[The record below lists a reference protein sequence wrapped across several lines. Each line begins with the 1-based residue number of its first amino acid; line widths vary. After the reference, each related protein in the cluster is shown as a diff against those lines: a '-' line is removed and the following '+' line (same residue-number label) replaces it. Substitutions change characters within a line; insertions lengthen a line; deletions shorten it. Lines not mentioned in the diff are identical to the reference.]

1 VQRKREAV
9 VDADRVYGADS
20 MHRFTHHTDGS
31 FFHIGRGRR
40 DALVAQFGR
49 FDPLIPSI
57 IRDYMRYDWWRH
69 LVVSIP
75 LAWWM
80 GWLALKP

>member
-1 VQRKREAV
+1 
-9 VDADRVYGADS
+9 
-20 MHRFTHHTDGS
+20 
-31 FFHIGRGRR
+31 
-40 DALVAQFGR
+40 VAQFGR

-80 GWLALKP
+80 GWLALKPYLGAVVRLGLRPHRARAIAAVAVQCLAGRGLDALIGNHYTR